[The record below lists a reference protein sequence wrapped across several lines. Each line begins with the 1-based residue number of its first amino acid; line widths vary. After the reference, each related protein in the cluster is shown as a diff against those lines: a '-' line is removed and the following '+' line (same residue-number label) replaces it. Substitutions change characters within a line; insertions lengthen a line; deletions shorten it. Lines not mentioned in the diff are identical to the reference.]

1 VGVSRFG
8 GGRTGS
14 GFKSAAGLGV
24 GGGEQGREKAPL
36 GGGQF
41 SLAGVARFHCRR
53 RVVFFFFW
61 LRGEAGKGDD
71 EASAAETIDAG
82 SRGFFPDGGAHAVT

>member
-1 VGVSRFG
+1 M
-8 GGRTGS
+8 
-14 GFKSAAGLGV
+14 
-24 GGGEQGREKAPL
+24 GEVNKEGK
-36 GGGQF
+36 
-41 SLAGVARFHCRR
+41 RR
-53 RVVFFFFW
+53 RWGVVSFLWLESRDFTAAAAWFFFW